1 MPDTTPIKIGIKIP
15 NDPNEIQEYT
25 LKVINAI
32 SRHVSLTAKIQRKIK
47 LILIE
52 LVTNSI
58 KHSEDPDAL
67 IRLTIKHPKL
77 TIEKVD
83 VGLQIKFQGAE
94 QIPFQ
99 EANKNIKVSF
109 SENNSYHVKIID
121 QYRFQFIDSF
131 NENMNIDRMPEHF
144 GLYIITM
151 ASDSFEYQ
159 HNPKSNENTFIVNVN
174 L

>member
-1 MPDTTPIKIGIKIP
+1 MPDKTPIEIGIKIP
-15 NDPNEIQEYT
+15 NDPDEIQEYA

-32 SRHVSLTAKIQRKIK
+32 SRHVFLTAKLQRKIK

-67 IRLTIKHPKL
+67 IRLTINHPRL
-77 TIEKVD
+77 IIEKVD

-99 EANKNIKVSF
+99 EVNKNINVSF
-109 SENNSYHVKIID
+109 SENNSYHIKIID
-121 QYRFQFIDSF
+121 QYHFKFIDSF
-131 NENMNIDRMPEHF
+131 KENMNIERMPEHF
-144 GLYIITM
+144 GLYIIIM
-151 ASDSFEYQ
+151 ASDGFEYQ